1 MRRGLVHALAWSLA
15 TGAAVTL
22 SWWGVHTV
30 LSGTVYDP
38 PRALPLPAG
47 TAIGAPASGDDPQT
61 SSTLSPA
68 TAPPSAPA
76 TPKSTPSEART
87 PPTTPPATP
96 SHRPT
101 PTTEAPTTPPS
112 DADPAA
118 GAGSGVKTYTV
129 DGGRVTFDL
138 GETSAELVSAT
149 PASGWQM
156 QVWKQ
161 PTWIRVT
168 FTEGGRELSV
178 FCLWHDSAPRVEI
191 DDRRT

>member
-1 MRRGLVHALAWSLA
+1 MAPMRRGLVHALAWSLA

-38 PRALPLPAG
+38 PRALPLPVGSPEDLVPAE
-47 TAIGAPASGDDPQT
+47 TAIGDPVTASTRRPSAPPPSPSPAS
-61 SSTLSPA
+61 SSPSSPGTAAAPSTRPAAPPRTTPPPA
-68 TAPPSAPA
+68 TAAS
-76 TPKSTPSEART
+76 SLE
-87 PPTTPPATP
+87 TTA
-96 SHRPT
+96 
-101 PTTEAPTTPPS
+101 
-112 DADPAA
+112 
-118 GAGSGVKTYTV
+118 V

-138 GETSAELVSAT
+138 GESSAELVSAI

-168 FTEGGRELSV
+168 FTQDGREVSV
-178 FCLWHDSAPRVEI
+178 FCVWHDSAPRVEV
-191 DDRRT
+191 DDRTR

>member
-47 TAIGAPASGDDPQT
+47 SAEAPATAGGEPQT
-61 SSTLSPA
+61 SSTRSP
-68 TAPPSAPA
+68 TTTPPSAPA

-87 PPTTPPATP
+87 APATP
-96 SHRPT
+96 SATPSQRPD
-101 PTTEAPTTPPS
+101 PTTEAPTTVPPS
-112 DADPAA
+112 DP
-118 GAGSGVKTYTV
+118 GFGSGVKSYPV

-161 PTWIRVT
+161 TTWIRVT
-168 FTEGGRELSV
+168 FTKDGRELSV

-191 DDRRT
+191 EDRQA